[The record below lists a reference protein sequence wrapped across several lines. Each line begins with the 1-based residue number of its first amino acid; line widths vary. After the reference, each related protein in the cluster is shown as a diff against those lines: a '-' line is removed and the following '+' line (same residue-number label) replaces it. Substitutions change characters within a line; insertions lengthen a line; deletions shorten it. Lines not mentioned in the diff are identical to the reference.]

1 MDLARYL
8 SLFVGEA
15 AEHVA
20 GLSRELVAL
29 EQAVRTGG
37 DGGPL
42 VDGIFRHVHSLKG
55 MSASMQL
62 DGIARL
68 AHQAEDLVDL
78 YRRKLARV
86 EAPAVDALL
95 ATCDA
100 LQEMIGEA
108 AEQGKPIPDPAL
120 MARLADATRRARDGR
135 PAPTEPAPEAARAP
149 IPVPDAPAAVA
160 PAATA
165 PESLSRQLVVE
176 VEVAAACPVPA
187 VRAFLVVKKLA
198 AFGPMASCTPTVEE
212 LKAGR
217 LPGKRL
223 TVVL

>member
-78 YRRKLARV
+78 YRRQLARV
-86 EAPAVDALL
+86 EPPAVDALL

-100 LQEMIGEA
+100 LQDMIAEA
-108 AEQGKPIPDPAL
+108 AEQGKPVPDPAL
-120 MARLADATRRARDGR
+120 LARLAEVTRRARDGR
-135 PAPTEPAPEAARAP
+135 PTSPEPAPEPARIP
-149 IPVPDAPAAVA
+149 TPVPAAPASSHDA
-160 PAATA
+160 
-165 PESLSRQLVVE
+165 LSRQLVVE
-176 VEVAAACPVPA
+176 VEVAAA
-187 VRAFLVVKKLA
+187 
-198 AFGPMASCTPTVEE
+198 
-212 LKAGR
+212 
-217 LPGKRL
+217 
-223 TVVL
+223 